1 MCVRT
6 TGNAVVLADCDEE
19 RGKESEKKLNERFGE
34 SRAIFV
40 KTDVSNIDEF
50 ENAFNE
56 TIKHYDHV
64 DILINNAGILDD
76 SIWEREISVNLN
88 GNIHGLIL
96 GMEKFLKTYRQ
107 SEEAVI
113 VNISSVCG
121 IECYGFLPV
130 YCSIKL
136 AIIGM
141 TRAWGC
147 PAHYEDSKIRVICL
161 SPGAT
166 DTPMMQ
172 NLEPVRL
179 IAGHYANT
187 RAGCGSRGAGTN
199 NKVRQKRKRLDR

>member
-141 TRAWGC
+141 TR
-147 PAHYEDSKIRVICL
+147 
-161 SPGAT
+161 
-166 DTPMMQ
+166 
-172 NLEPVRL
+172 
-179 IAGHYANT
+179 
-187 RAGCGSRGAGTN
+187 
-199 NKVRQKRKRLDR
+199 

>member
-1 MCVRT
+1 MVFEIEGKVALI
-6 TGNAVVLADCDEE
+6 TGGASGLGLRYAEELLKNGLKAVVLADCDSEQGKASEE
-19 RGKESEKKLNERFGE
+19 NLNKIFGE
-34 SRAIFV
+34 GRALFV
-40 KTDVSNIDEF
+40 KTDVSDMKEF
-50 ENAFNE
+50 EDAFNE

-64 DILINNAGILDD
+64 DILINNAGIMDD
-76 SIWEREISVNLN
+76 SIWEREISVNMK

-141 TRAWGC
+141 TRVRYLLKQFSKNFDFLYTGC
-147 PAHYEDSKIRVICL
+147 
-161 SPGAT
+161 
-166 DTPMMQ
+166 
-172 NLEPVRL
+172 VR
-179 IAGHYANT
+179 IT
-187 RAGCGSRGAGTN
+187 C
-199 NKVRQKRKRLDR
+199 

>member
-1 MCVRT
+1 
-6 TGNAVVLADCDEE
+6 
-19 RGKESEKKLNERFGE
+19 
-34 SRAIFV
+34 
-40 KTDVSNIDEF
+40 
-50 ENAFNE
+50 
-56 TIKHYDHV
+56 
-64 DILINNAGILDD
+64 
-76 SIWEREISVNLN
+76 
-88 GNIHGLIL
+88 
-96 GMEKFLKTYRQ
+96 MEKFLKTYRQ